1 MLALGNTPS
10 SFPPVSPRHV
20 AAPILAR
27 VTRRLDI
34 DHVLIAVPDLSAAAP
49 SFTARYGLASTEGGH
64 HPAWGTANR
73 IVPLGTSY
81 LELVAV
87 VDEAKAQASPFG
99 RWVAGAAAEDFR
111 LLGWAVRTDALDA
124 DARRLDLQVTS
135 GSRLAPDGELL
146 RWRSAGIE
154 VAAADPILPFFIE
167 RDPGSKFPGQLTG
180 ADPEQSAKIA
190 KLVVDGD
197 VRRLA
202 DWLGENNLPIVVR
215 PGSPR
220 VAAVV
225 LSRGAKELVVSERP
239 AGVGP
244 GGSLTSGVPL
254 G

>member
-99 RWVAGAAAEDFR
+99 RWVAGAA
-111 LLGWAVRTDALDA
+111 
-124 DARRLDLQVTS
+124 
-135 GSRLAPDGELL
+135 
-146 RWRSAGIE
+146 
-154 VAAADPILPFFIE
+154 
-167 RDPGSKFPGQLTG
+167 
-180 ADPEQSAKIA
+180 
-190 KLVVDGD
+190 
-197 VRRLA
+197 
-202 DWLGENNLPIVVR
+202 
-215 PGSPR
+215 
-220 VAAVV
+220 
-225 LSRGAKELVVSERP
+225 
-239 AGVGP
+239 
-244 GGSLTSGVPL
+244 
-254 G
+254 

>member
-1 MLALGNTPS
+1 M
-10 SFPPVSPRHV
+10 SPGGT
-20 AAPILAR
+20 AAPIVAR

-34 DHVLIAVPDLSAAAP
+34 DHVLIAVPDLTAAAS
-49 SFTARYGLASTEGGH
+49 SFMARYGLASMVGGH
-64 HPAWGTANR
+64 HPAWGTSNR

-99 RWVAGAAAEDFR
+99 RWVAGAAPGDFR

-154 VAAADPILPFFIE
+154 LAAADPILPFFIE

-180 ADPEQSAKIA
+180 GDPGQPAKIA

-197 VRRLA
+197 VSRLA

-225 LSRGAKELVVSERP
+225 LSRGTKELVVSEGP
-239 AGVGP
+239 AGAGP